1 MIEPIYFLQIIG
13 GALLFIILILL
24 ILGNNFK
31 SDLKTLVYFVLIVT
45 STIIIQIV
53 LFHDEK
59 SNVYIDQDTGM
70 LIGEDI

>member
-1 MIEPIYFLQIIG
+1 MIEPRYFLQIIG

-31 SDLKTLVYFVLIVT
+31 SDIKTLVYFVLILIA
-45 STIIIQIV
+45 TIIIQIV
-53 LFHDEK
+53 LFYDEK
-59 SNVYIDQDTGM
+59 SNVYIDQDTGI